1 MQLVVHKGHDFN
13 IIVFRFLWHFSKF
26 RKMYRSL
33 PRKPSRSICPTNV
46 NSFNSLKCFSFETRW
61 IEQKNS
67 TKIQRCINKCS
78 IRATTPLR
86 CLTIYQ
92 NFCNSFQSTNACLVA
107 QCRACVAVSEWNK
120 CDPRM
125 QFITMASHVVETFCA
140 FSFCHS
146 ANNILP
152 NWCW

>member
-61 IEQKNS
+61 IEQKNF

-78 IRATTPLR
+78 IRATTTPLR

-92 NFCNSFQSTNACLVA
+92 NFCNSFQSTFLPALLRNAVRVLLW
-107 QCRACVAVSEWNK
+107 VSEINVTHECNLSQWHH
-120 CDPRM
+120 M
-125 QFITMASHVVETFCA
+125 
-140 FSFCHS
+140 
-146 ANNILP
+146 
-152 NWCW
+152 W